1 MSGFASGLYVGT
13 VTHHRVR
20 PVRHRLSYRVFS
32 LLIDLDEV
40 PELERRLRL
49 FGCGRLSLIGFREQ
63 DHGPLGAAR
72 PEGSLAD
79 WVRHQCIAA
88 GLEAGGAI
96 RVLCFPRLLGL
107 VFNPLSVYFC
117 HRVDG
122 SLAAILYEVSNT
134 FGERHGYL
142 IPAEPDADGLVRHSC
157 AKEFYVSPFMD
168 MEMTYNFRIRP
179 PGPELA
185 VAIRETD
192 RDGAV
197 LHALLAARRHE
208 LTDRSLAM
216 VWLRHPLMTVK
227 VLSGIHWE
235 ALKLWLKGLTLR
247 PRPAPPAAPVTIVSG
262 SCKLK
267 GVP

>member
-1 MSGFASGLYVGT
+1 MLQIPPARIGMREDEVDTPA
-13 VTHHRVR
+13 
-20 PVRHRLSYRVFS
+20 

-157 AKEFYVSPFMD
+157 AKEFYVGSIRVKSAWVCQPF
-168 MEMTYNFRIRP
+168 ESTGTYFRCAHIRT
-179 PGPELA
+179 ECSQQ
-185 VAIRETD
+185 V
-192 RDGAV
+192 
-197 LHALLAARRHE
+197 
-208 LTDRSLAM
+208 M
-216 VWLRHPLMTVK
+216 
-227 VLSGIHWE
+227 
-235 ALKLWLKGLTLR
+235 R
-247 PRPAPPAAPVTIVSG
+247 PCRLNAN
-262 SCKLK
+262 
-267 GVP
+267 